1 MPAPTTTTSGRA
13 CIAASLDSQLVFDY
27 AERQRRLAERM
38 EAEGVDVFFLAP
50 SADLEYLTGIERQI
64 PNFGEASYASGW
76 VAGAF
81 FVPGSDPV
89 FVFPRMFAAFDLREE
104 PEGELVV
111 VNETDDGFAAF
122 ERVARGLGSSGGV
135 AIGDRVWAET
145 VLNLGRILG
154 FDRLRTGSTLVNE
167 LRRVKT
173 SAELEAMGRAI
184 RTVEQTMAAV
194 TSLVI
199 PGATMAELAEAVEH
213 ELRAAGSRT
222 PSFTTHIFT
231 GLGESDFDSGAKT
244 AHDPIP
250 EGTSVMFDFGGVV
263 DGYCSD
269 FGRTVYCGD
278 PPADY
283 REIYEIM
290 LAAQEAGR
298 AAAAAGT
305 TASAVNAACRDPIE
319 KAGLGEHFRHRMG
332 HGIGL
337 DIHER
342 PFISVEDD
350 TRLEPGMTFTDEPSI
365 IIPGRFS
372 VRIEDIVVCEEGGG
386 RKLNSYPAALVANS

>member
-1 MPAPTTTTSGRA
+1 
-13 CIAASLDSQLVFDY
+13 VFDY
-27 AERQRRLAERM
+27 RERRRRLAERM
-38 EAEGVDVFFLAP
+38 EADDVGVLFLGP
-50 SADLEYLTGIERQI
+50 SADLEYLTGIERQV
-64 PNFGEASYASGW
+64 PNFGEASYAHGW

-89 FVFPRMFAAFDLREE
+89 FVFPRMFVAFDLPEE

-111 VNETDDGFAAF
+111 VNETDDGFAKF
-122 ERVARGLGSSGGV
+122 ERVAQGLGQGRTV
-135 AIGDRVWAET
+135 AVGDRVWAET

-167 LRRVKT
+167 LRRVK
-173 SAELEAMGRAI
+173 APDELEAMGRAI
-184 RTVEQTMAAV
+184 RTVEATMAAV
-194 TSLVI
+194 APLVV
-199 PGATMAELAEAVEH
+199 PGATMGELAEAVEH

-231 GLGESDFDSGAKT
+231 GLGEGELDSGTQT
-244 AHDPIP
+244 AREPLPD
-250 EGTSVMFDFGGVV
+250 GTSVMFDFGGVV

-269 FGRTVYCGD
+269 FGRTIYCGD
-278 PPADY
+278 PPGDY
-283 REIYEIM
+283 REVYEIM

-305 TASAVNAACRDPIE
+305 TASAVNAACRAPIE
-319 KAGLGEHFRHRMG
+319 EAGLGEHFRHRMG
-332 HGIGL
+332 HGIGM
-337 DIHER
+337 DVHER
-342 PFISVEDD
+342 PFISPEDE
-350 TRLEPGMTFTDEPSI
+350 TPLQPGMTFTDEPSI

-386 RKLNSYPAALVANS
+386 RKLNGYPAALVANR

>member
-1 MPAPTTTTSGRA
+1 MPT
-13 CIAASLDSQLVFDY
+13 SLDSQSVFDY
-27 AERQRRLAERM
+27 AQRQQRLAERM
-38 EAEGVDVFFLAP
+38 EAEGVDVLFLAP
-50 SADLEYLTGIERQI
+50 SADLEYLTGVERQI

-81 FVPGSDPV
+81 LVPGTDPV

-104 PEGELVV
+104 PQGEVVV
-111 VNETDDGFAAF
+111 VNETDDGFAVF
-122 ERVARGLGSSGGV
+122 ERVARGLGSTGTV

-154 FDRLRTGSTLVNE
+154 FHHLRTGSTLVNE

-173 SAELEAMGRAI
+173 PEELEAMGRAI

-194 TSLVI
+194 APLVV
-199 PGATMAELAEAVEH
+199 PGTTMAELAEAVEH

-231 GLGESDFDSGAKT
+231 GLGEDDLDSGTQT
-244 AHDPIP
+244 AHEPMP

-278 PPADY
+278 PPPDY
-283 REIYEIM
+283 REVYEIM

-298 AAAAAGT
+298 AASAPGT
-305 TASAVNAACRDPIE
+305 SASAVNAACRAPIE
-319 KAGLGEHFRHRMG
+319 EAGLGEHFRHRMG
-332 HGIGL
+332 HGIGM
-337 DIHER
+337 DVHER
-342 PFISVEDD
+342 PFISTEDM
-350 TRLEPGMTFTDEPSI
+350 TPLEPGMTFTDEPSI
-365 IIPGRFS
+365 IIPDRFS
-372 VRIEDIVVCEEGGG
+372 VRIEDIVVCEEDGG
-386 RKLNSYPAALVANS
+386 RKLNGYPAALVANT